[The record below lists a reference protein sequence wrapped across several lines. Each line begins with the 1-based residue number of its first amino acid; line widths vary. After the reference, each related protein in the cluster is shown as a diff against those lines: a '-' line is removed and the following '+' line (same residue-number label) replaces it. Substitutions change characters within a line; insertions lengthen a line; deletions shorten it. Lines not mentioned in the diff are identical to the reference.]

1 MKCVSRTSSTSIKF
15 VGKAQSQTVPHCE
28 PQCAFYQDSRVTF
41 TDIQIREELL
51 QGFENLD

>member
-15 VGKAQSQTVPHCE
+15 VRKAQSQTVPQCE
-28 PQCAFYQDSRVTF
+28 PQCAFYQDSQVTF